1 MKQYHGITDDTLDY
15 IEIDFNDVIKKKLST
30 IKTKAELKNLVWG
43 ENTELKSR
51 EGSCLTDNELDL
63 PGYKLMAGDVRDVDI
78 IVSKLKGTNVD
89 GALPTLIITE
99 CILIYMR
106 PDDTQGILK
115 WTKEYFGE
123 QGDLVYLNYEMIT
136 PDD

>member
-1 MKQYHGITDDTLDY
+1 
-15 IEIDFNDVIKKKLST
+15 
-30 IKTKAELKNLVWG
+30 
-43 ENTELKSR
+43 
-51 EGSCLTDNELDL
+51 
-63 PGYKLMAGDVRDVDI
+63 MAGDVRDVDI
-78 IVSKLKGTNVD
+78 IVSKLKGTNVN